1 MIAWCSSRSRRGRS
15 RFGGHRGRE
24 TLLRPANGTARS
36 VQLSSSAAASGDDSS
51 GLRPLRRYAA
61 STVSLESRCGTRR
74 WCKRLSSSSTECSAP
89 FRRTRRRIHR
99 VLARRNGWSTVC
111 SMRDR
116 MPDVYT
122 RYVRSPNVVVR
133 RVAGE
138 TILVPFGVA
147 STDLVTRTAEFF
159 VLNES
164 AEQLWESLATASDRT
179 TLARNLMNAYA
190 VSAERAE
197 ADVDAFVHSLLEI
210 GAIEPSESRD

>member
-1 MIAWCSSRSRRGRS
+1 
-15 RFGGHRGRE
+15 
-24 TLLRPANGTARS
+24 
-36 VQLSSSAAASGDDSS
+36 
-51 GLRPLRRYAA
+51 
-61 STVSLESRCGTRR
+61 
-74 WCKRLSSSSTECSAP
+74 
-89 FRRTRRRIHR
+89 
-99 VLARRNGWSTVC
+99 
-111 SMRDR
+111 